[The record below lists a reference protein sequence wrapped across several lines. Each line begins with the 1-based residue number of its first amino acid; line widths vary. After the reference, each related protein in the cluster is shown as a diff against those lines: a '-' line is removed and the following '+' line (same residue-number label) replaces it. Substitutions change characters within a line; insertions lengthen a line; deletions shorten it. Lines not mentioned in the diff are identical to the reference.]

1 MELHNLLELSVHA
14 SSFNLWSH
22 TVVTTLLYVRDDIKH
37 VVSSSISYVVIRC
50 YYILVNHV
58 VGLFLLL
65 FPRQLKQTCVLV
77 PEVIL
82 VMFVTVYSCM

>member
-1 MELHNLLELSVHA
+1 MELHNLPELSVHA
-14 SSFNLWSH
+14 SSCNLWSH
-22 TVVTTLLYVRDDIKH
+22 AVVTTLLYVSDIKH
-37 VVSSSISYVVIRC
+37 ILSSSISYVVIRG

-82 VMFVTVYSCM
+82 VLFVTVYSCM